1 MPKTAADK
9 RAEARRLARVR
20 TAHQAAPPSTPA
32 SALTRTTSRRVA
44 PNKRRGSRS
53 FVQQYPYLTGIIVL
67 AVIGLLVLIAHQ
79 ARIGP
84 WAPPAGP
91 TAATCNLQT
100 HICNHAPKQTINTKD
115 SYTAT
120 IHTAKGDIVIALE
133 PGSAPQNVNNF
144 VFLAQQHFYD
154 GLPVSRVERVGQ
166 NSPVTGHPSNLALV
180 QTGVGGKNGGPG
192 FAMPSEP
199 PSGTYA
205 AGTVAMANGSQ
216 FFICTGDD
224 SSAISGGTYPMIG
237 KVVSGLDAA
246 QALNQGDI
254 IERITIAVS
263 APTPTPTPAPS
274 PTAAASPSATAGATP
289 TPTK

>member
-20 TAHQAAPPSTPA
+20 TAHQAPPSAAKAPVA
-32 SALTRTTSRRVA
+32 STTSRRVPA
-44 PNKRRGSRS
+44 KRGGSRGSRS

-67 AVIGLLVLIAHQ
+67 ALIGLIVLIAHQ
-79 ARIGP
+79 ARFGP
-84 WAPPAGP
+84 WAPPSP
-91 TAATCNLQT
+91 PAAAHCDLTT
-100 HICNHAPKQTINTKD
+100 HICTKAPKQTINTKD
-115 SYTAT
+115 TYTAT
-120 IHTAKGDIVIALE
+120 IHTAKGDIVIALDSA
-133 PGSAPQNVNNF
+133 SAPKNVNNF

-166 NSPVTGHPSNLALV
+166 NSPATGHPSNLALM

-205 AGTVAMANGSQ
+205 SATVAMANGSQ
-216 FFICTGDD
+216 FFICTGDN
-224 SSAISGGTYPMIG
+224 SSAISGATFPIIG
-237 KVVSGLDAA
+237 KVVSGLDVA
-246 QALNQGDI
+246 QALNQGDK

-263 APTPTPTPAPS
+263 APSPTPTPA
-274 PTAAASPSATAGATP
+274 ATAGATA
-289 TPTK
+289 TPTQ

>member
-9 RAEARRLARVR
+9 RAEARRQARVR
-20 TAHQAAPPSTPA
+20 TAHQVAPAAQAAP
-32 SALTRTTSRRVA
+32 TTSRRVP
-44 PNKRRGSRS
+44 PNKRRDSRS
-53 FVQQYPYLTGIIVL
+53 FVQQYPYLTGIVVL

-79 ARIGP
+79 ARLGP

-91 TAATCNLQT
+91 AAASCNLAT

-115 SYTAT
+115 TYTAT

-166 NSPVTGHPSNLALV
+166 NSPVTGHPSNLALM

-199 PSGTYA
+199 PAGTFA
-205 AGTVAMANGSQ
+205 SGTVAMANGSQ
-216 FFICTGDD
+216 FFICTGDNA
-224 SSAISGGTYPMIG
+224 SAISGTSFPIIG
-237 KVVSGLDAA
+237 KVVSGLDVA
-246 QALNQGDI
+246 QGLNQGDT

-263 APTPTPTPAPS
+263 AAS
-274 PTAAASPSATAGATP
+274 PTATPAASATALPSATAGSTPGATATP
-289 TPTK
+289 TK